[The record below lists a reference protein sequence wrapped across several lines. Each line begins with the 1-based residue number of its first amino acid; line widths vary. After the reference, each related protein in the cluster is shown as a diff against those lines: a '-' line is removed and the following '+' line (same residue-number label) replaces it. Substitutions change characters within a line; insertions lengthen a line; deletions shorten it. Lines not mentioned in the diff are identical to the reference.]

1 MNAEIRLWQ
10 LAIVE
15 GGFAVVGLIIIYVRG
30 AVGSVSLR
38 LPYALEAA
46 IGLPLGLVL
55 GAAIGLAILAS
66 PLRETIARGLVLWQR
81 LTASLGSILVVG
93 LLAGVGEELLFRA
106 ALQPWLGIIVASLL
120 FGLTHSGTARLNEG
134 VSVGKLAYVLGTMVA
149 GYLLGIL
156 YVKVGLLATIS
167 AHAGFDIAILMVLA
181 SALRPRAIRT
191 A

>member
-1 MNAEIRLWQ
+1 LKAAEITLWQ
-10 LAIVE
+10 LAIAE
-15 GGFAVVGLIIIYVRG
+15 GGFAVVGLIIIYARG

-38 LPYALEAA
+38 LPYGLEAA
-46 IGLPLGLVL
+46 IGLPLGVLL
-55 GAAIGLAILAS
+55 GAAIGSAILLS
-66 PLRETIARGLVLWQR
+66 PLRDTIARGLVLLRR
-81 LTASLGSILVVG
+81 LIANLGSILLVG

-106 ALQPWLGIIVASLL
+106 ALQPWLGIIAASLL

-134 VSVGKLAYVLGTMVA
+134 VSVGKLTYVLGTMVA

-156 YVKVGLLATIS
+156 YVKVGLLASIS

-181 SALRPRAIRT
+181 PALRRAITT